1 MKLRIAALILLAG
14 DLRAL
19 GASAT
24 NASAKPVL
32 YEPSALAIAGV
43 RLGMTPSQASV
54 TLRAAGYVREHQV
67 TNESWE
73 EKIARKLAST
83 RGVPLT
89 ETFGEVVWHE
99 TYRTR
104 EEGVEVY
111 YRPRPSGPVVSGV
124 DYGMGNSAMSVE
136 AFRASVRARY
146 GVQSAGN
153 SSEMIF
159 CSLGETACNLLDFPE
174 PKELPYIVAYPYG
187 GAERSINL
195 RSGAK
200 AQREYEAAF
209 KAELARRVPAMRRPT
224 F

>member
-1 MKLRIAALILLAG
+1 MKLRIAALILVAG
-14 DLRAL
+14 ELCTFSSSPADAF
-19 GASAT
+19 
-24 NASAKPVL
+24 AKPTL
-32 YEPSALAIAGV
+32 YDPSALAIAGV
-43 RLGMTPSQASV
+43 RLGMMPSQVSSM
-54 TLRAAGYVREHQV
+54 LRAAGYVREHQV

-73 EKIARKLAST
+73 EKIARELAST

-89 ETFGEVVWHE
+89 GTFRAVLWHE
-99 TYRTR
+99 TYRKR
-104 EEGVEVY
+104 EERVEVY
-111 YRPRPSGPVVSGV
+111 YRPMPSGPVVSGV
-124 DYGMGNSAMSVE
+124 DYGMGNAAMSYE

-146 GVQSAGN
+146 GAQSAGN

-209 KAELARRVPAMRRPT
+209 KAELERRVPAMKRPT